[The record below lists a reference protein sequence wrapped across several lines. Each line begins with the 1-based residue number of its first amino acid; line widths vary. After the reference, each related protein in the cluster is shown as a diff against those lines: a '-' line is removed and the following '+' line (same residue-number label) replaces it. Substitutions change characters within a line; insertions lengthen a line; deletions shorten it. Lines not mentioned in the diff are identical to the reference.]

1 MDITLLKMGMKKAPI
16 DVGAV
21 KMYLV

>member
-1 MDITLLKMGMKKAPI
+1 MDITRLKMGMKKAPI